1 MPALLLRLP
10 TRQPPAP
17 GLGPVATDVRA
28 DLYGP
33 LERLFQTGRAAEIAG
48 LGGVLAPDDPGG
60 EEPWT
65 VAAGALRH
73 SRHLRVVAEFSPSF
87 ATPVYAAKVSATLQR
102 AAGAR
107 LGWRVAVDGDP
118 AARAAQG
125 DVVTGPAAFRRADEF
140 LTAAR
145 GVWHERPYTFE
156 GDFYRVLDGGFG
168 HPLAG
173 RPFPTVYLSG
183 TAEAE
188 LELSAK
194 HADVHLVRL
203 GADLDAVRA
212 ELADRAAAHGR
223 RVALGVELSVSVRQT
238 GRDDGPPEG
247 VAGRWDGFADLG
259 HAVPEG
265 LVGTPGELAAA
276 LDALARRGVGTF
288 VVEATPALPEAYR
301 LGEHVLPA
309 LDALAS
315 REVSGAR

>member
-1 MPALLLRLP
+1 MPELILRLP
-10 TRQPPAP
+10 TRQPPAR

-28 DLYGP
+28 GLYGP
-33 LERLFQTGRAAEIAG
+33 LEHLFQTGRAAEIAG

-102 AAGAR
+102 AAGGR
-107 LGWRVAVDGDP
+107 LGWRVAVGGDP

-125 DVVTGPAAFRRADEF
+125 DTVTGPDAFRRAAEF
-140 LTAAR
+140 LTAAK
-145 GVWHERPYTFE
+145 GVWHQRPYTFE

-173 RPFPTVYLSG
+173 HPFPTVYLSG
-183 TAEAE
+183 TGEAE
-188 LELSAK
+188 LDLSAE
-194 HADVHLVRL
+194 HADVHLVRF

-212 ELADRAAAHGR
+212 ALADRAAAHGR
-223 RVALGVELSVSVRQT
+223 EVRLGVELSLSVRQT

-247 VAGRWDGFADLG
+247 VTGHWDGFAGLG
-259 HAVPEG
+259 HTVPEG
-265 LVGTPGELAAA
+265 LVGAPDELAAE
-276 LDALARRGVGTF
+276 LDRLAGRGVDTF

-309 LDALAS
+309 LEALAA
-315 REVSGAR
+315 REASGAR